1 MTSGTEP
8 SRWCARYGAVANI
21 EASLEG
27 PLSSSAELRRRPLGS
42 ASGLF
47 VTDIGLGLWAVPG
60 GEWGPGED
68 ADSLAAIEAAFDA
81 GVNFFDTADVY
92 GAGHSEELL
101 GRAMAGRREQF
112 IVATKIGW
120 TGFDRANDRSQY
132 DTIDQLVAGVA
143 LSLERLRTDYV
154 DVIQCHISYPEPNT
168 EVFIQGFR
176 KLKEAGTVRAWGVS
190 TGDINHLRR
199 FNAEGDC
206 DTLQIDYSI
215 LNRFPEREVLPYCR
229 EHGIGVIVR
238 GPLAMGLLSGKYRAE
253 DEFPEGDFRRAWVE
267 NPEQH
272 SQFLADLV
280 DVDKLKAL
288 APAGTSLADLALR
301 FVLSHP
307 VVTTV
312 IPGARNRR
320 QAEANTATGLQP
332 LLSEDEMAAIDG
344 IVAPGGGRKIWPEI
358 T

>member
-1 MTSGTEP
+1 MRRRALGSTSG
-8 SRWCARYGAVANI
+8 
-21 EASLEG
+21 
-27 PLSSSAELRRRPLGS
+27 LS
-42 ASGLF
+42 

-60 GEWGPGED
+60 GEWGPGDD

-92 GAGHSEELL
+92 GAGHSEGLL
-101 GRAMAGRREQF
+101 GRAMAGRREHF
-112 IVATKIGW
+112 VVATKIGW
-120 TGFDRANDRSQY
+120 TGFDRDHDRSQY
-132 DTIDQLVAGVA
+132 DTIDKLVAGVA
-143 LSLERLRTDYV
+143 GSLERLGTDYV

-168 EVFIQGFR
+168 DVFVEGFR

-215 LNRFPEREVLPYCR
+215 LNRYPEREILPYCQ
-229 EHGIGVIVR
+229 EHGVGVIVR
-238 GPLAMGLLSGKYRAE
+238 GPLAMGLLSGKYGA
-253 DEFPEGDFRRAWVE
+253 DDKFPDGDFRRAWVE
-267 NPEQH
+267 DSDQH
-272 SQFLADLV
+272 AQFLADLATV
-280 DVDKLKAL
+280 DRLKAV

-301 FVLSHP
+301 FVVSSP
-307 VVTTV
+307 AVTSV

-320 QAEANTATGLQP
+320 QAESNTATGLKP
-332 LLSEDEMAAIDG
+332 LLSEDEMGAING
-344 IVAPGGGRKIWPEI
+344 IVVPGGGRKIWPEV